1 MTMPSLSPVERRIM
15 YRFARTTEITYRC
28 QIFSVTPQDQKRP
41 IYEDIKIDTA
51 FRKISPKA
59 IGFYVWRIQN
69 DHVEAIPREQYGT
82 FYDENTYVIYS
93 ASLAGTISDKNTIVS
108 IRSWP

>member
-1 MTMPSLSPVERRIM
+1 MPRHSR
-15 YRFARTTEITYRC
+15 TEITYRFRFS
-28 QIFSVTPQDQKRP
+28 IFVQQDQKRP

-93 ASLAGTISDKNTIVS
+93 ASLAGTISDKNTIVRMDTVADS
-108 IRSWP
+108 ELLHS